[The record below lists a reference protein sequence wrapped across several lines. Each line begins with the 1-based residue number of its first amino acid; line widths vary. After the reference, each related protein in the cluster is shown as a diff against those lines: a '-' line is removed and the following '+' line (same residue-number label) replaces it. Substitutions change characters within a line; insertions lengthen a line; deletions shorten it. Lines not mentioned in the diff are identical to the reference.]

1 MEDQFG
7 RLKKYDELSHR
18 YDGPIPRD
26 KLNELKCGGTT
37 YLAAYGLPVIYDF
50 GETIFGA
57 GLQLIDPLKY
67 HADARS
73 FQRISGQRGQN
84 TVTRSISPNE
94 PVSRKRGRTSQSA
107 MRQIAQ
113 EFDNNGTVCMGKT
126 RALVC
131 VRAAGNCHSIWS
143 NSPQL

>member
-26 KLNELKCGGTT
+26 KLNDLKCGVTT
-37 YLAAYGLPVIYDF
+37 YLATFGLPVIYDF

-57 GLQLIDPLKY
+57 GLQLIDPLQH

-73 FQRISGQRGQN
+73 FQWISGQRGQN
-84 TVTRSISPNE
+84 TVTRSISRNE
-94 PVSRKRGRTSQSA
+94 PVSTEREATHHNRQCDKSLRNSITTAQSA
-107 MRQIAQ
+107 WA
-113 EFDNNGTVCMGKT
+113 K
-126 RALVC
+126 RAL
-131 VRAAGNCHSIWS
+131 
-143 NSPQL
+143 

>member
-7 RLKKYDELSHR
+7 RLKKYDEFSHR

-26 KLNELKCGGTT
+26 KLNDLKCGVTT
-37 YLAAYGLPVIYDF
+37 YLATFGLPVIYDF

-57 GLQLIDPLKY
+57 GLQLIDPLQH

-84 TVTRSISPNE
+84 TVTRGRSLPTSPSAEREVANHNRQCDKSLRNSI
-94 PVSRKRGRTSQSA
+94 TTAQSA
-107 MRQIAQ
+107 WA
-113 EFDNNGTVCMGKT
+113 K
-126 RALVC
+126 RAL
-131 VRAAGNCHSIWS
+131 
-143 NSPQL
+143 